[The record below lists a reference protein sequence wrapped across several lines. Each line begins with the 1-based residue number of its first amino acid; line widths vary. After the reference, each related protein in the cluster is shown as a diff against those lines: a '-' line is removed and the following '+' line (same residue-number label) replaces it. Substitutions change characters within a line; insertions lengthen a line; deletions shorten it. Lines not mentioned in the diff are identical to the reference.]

1 MKERVF
7 IKNQKKY
14 HDAEVRVTATA
25 RKAFLVG
32 RAGLAGGKG
41 SDQMHCRGSSLK
53 DTAVVIMIIKVF
65 TNFFHGFWKNNTYRV
80 RYTGGKHG
88 ESEGETL

>member
-65 TNFFHGFWKNNTYRV
+65 TKFFWWVLEKQHCQG
-80 RYTGGKHG
+80 
-88 ESEGETL
+88 